1 MQKSENIGMQTFDGA
16 LFRLVQAGK
25 IALDEAL
32 KNADSPNN
40 LRLRLNLDSSTAE
53 KKTAGTLSLVE
64 EKDDEDDAGQTAL
77 RA

>member
-1 MQKSENIGMQTFDGA
+1 MQKSETIGMQTFDGA

-40 LRLRLNLDSSTAE
+40 LRLRLNLDSNTAE

-64 EKDDEDDAGQTAL
+64 EKDDEDDADQTAL